1 MKVLKVSN
9 VHTYYGNIQALKG
22 IDLHVEEGKIVTI
35 LGANGAGKTTMM
47 KTIIGFLRPKEG
59 SIQFLGED
67 ITNARPDQL
76 IRKGLTLVPEGRA
89 MLANMTVLENLEM
102 GAFYRSDNEV
112 KKDMNR
118 MMEIFPILAE
128 RKEQLAGT
136 MSGGQQQMLAI
147 ARALM
152 ARPKLL
158 LLDEPSMGLA
168 PLIVADIL
176 KMIKEINSDGTT
188 ILLVEQN
195 AKQALKIADYGYVI
209 ETGRLAMEGEAK
221 ELLENTSIAEAYLGG

>member
-1 MKVLKVSN
+1 MLKVSN

-168 PLIVADIL
+168 PLIVADIF